1 MRQQLFNPAGLV
13 GGQPV
18 EDVLVWFKS
27 GHHSSDLIGELP
39 IVVCLSFCWWDVPD
53 GFEQAMVVKP

>member
-27 GHHSSDLIGELP
+27 GHHSSVLFGKLSIGVGLNGRE
-39 IVVCLSFCWWDVPD
+39 VPD
-53 GFEQAMVVKP
+53 GFEQAMVVEP